1 MDTSIVEAWLQCSCE
16 ASKLEDLLLRLR
28 TLCEEHLT
36 HMFYYEEQVL
46 TPVIAGRNF
55 LSGSLVRTTAARET
69 HSYIWRLRNEVNK
82 SIYSTGRDRAR
93 RPFNECA
100 QLAKME
106 KQWQCIVE
114 HELSRTIV
122 AQHGCRFALRRRLQS
137 EFTFNSGSN
146 FFELCGLQKNE
157 NSTRFVQGRR
167 YAHFLGITICIF
179 STSQNTS
186 YSVEFSAVV
195 PDPEDEFKIAS
206 RIERLADALAPLLTE
221 PIQPAAATY

>member
-1 MDTSIVEAWLQCSCE
+1 
-16 ASKLEDLLLRLR
+16 
-28 TLCEEHLT
+28 
-36 HMFYYEEQVL
+36 
-46 TPVIAGRNF
+46 
-55 LSGSLVRTTAARET
+55 
-69 HSYIWRLRNEVNK
+69 
-82 SIYSTGRDRAR
+82 
-93 RPFNECA
+93 
-100 QLAKME
+100 
-106 KQWQCIVE
+106 
-114 HELSRTIV
+114 
-122 AQHGCRFALRRRLQS
+122 LRRRLQS

-195 PDPEDEFKIAS
+195 PDPEDEFKVIITLFLLNNNTIFLYFNVWLSQIAS